1 MRISYWSSD
10 VCSSDLD
17 RDVRSE
23 PRLANIECPV
33 ELLDRLS
40 VGDHRA
46 DARLRIKSGDACA
59 AGANA
64 LGQSA
69 LGIKLELELT
79 REIEVCEQLVLT
91 DIGGDHLA
99 DLAVVEARPKPESAG
114 APIVRVVR
122 QNFFA
127 LAAQSLDQ
135 MRSEEHTS
143 ELQSLM

>member
-99 DLAVVEARPKPESAG
+99 DLAVVEERPKPESD
-114 APIVRVVR
+114 RKSTR
-122 QNFFA
+122 LN
-127 LAAQSLDQ
+127 S
-135 MRSEEHTS
+135 SH
-143 ELQSLM
+143 

>member
-1 MRISYWSSD
+1 MRISDWSSD
-10 VCSSDLD
+10 VCSSDL
-17 RDVRSE
+17 
-23 PRLANIECPV
+23 
-33 ELLDRLS
+33 
-40 VGDHRA
+40 A

-99 DLAVVEARPKPESAG
+99 DLAVVEERPKPESVG
-114 APIVRVVR
+114 AAIVRDDR
-122 QNFFA
+122 QIFCA

-135 MRSEEHTS
+135 MHGVYRQTRSEERRVGKECVSTCRYRWWPYN
-143 ELQSLM
+143 